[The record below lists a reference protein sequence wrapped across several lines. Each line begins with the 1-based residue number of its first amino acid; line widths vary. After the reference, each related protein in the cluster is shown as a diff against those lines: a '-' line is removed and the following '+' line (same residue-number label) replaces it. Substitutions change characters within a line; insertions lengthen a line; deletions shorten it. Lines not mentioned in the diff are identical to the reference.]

1 MTTSTSVTVRRTA
14 ISAVALGLMAAPV
27 ILMPTMASAIPVS
40 DPSCGTATPA
50 ATLVAPGV
58 CEVVFTESGT
68 FTAPSTIS
76 KLAAFLVAGGE
87 GGSIDSDFGSTYGGG
102 AGEVVYIDAVE
113 FSAPLAVSVGTGGYA
128 NDRGTATET
137 TVGDATARPGDGV
150 FSGNEN
156 YNPTSAPC
164 INRESGAGAGAAGN
178 GDGDTVGPGYLL
190 SEFPGVDTALFP
202 ATDGEAIFAQGGDAC
217 LPALPTT
224 VANSGNGGATTFAAA
239 NDGSDGIVIFRYA
252 TLSDE
257 AGEEAQSGIAP
268 AATVL
273 AATGPSVSSAW
284 APGAASALFAAG
296 AALLVMVRRSR
307 KNA

>member
-1 MTTSTSVTVRRTA
+1 
-14 ISAVALGLMAAPV
+14 
-27 ILMPTMASAIPVS
+27 
-40 DPSCGTATPA
+40 
-50 ATLVAPGV
+50 V

-76 KLAAFLVAGGE
+76 KMAAFLVAGGE
-87 GGSIDSDFGSTYGGG
+87 GGNIDQDYGLTYGGG

-113 FSAPLAVSVGTGGYA
+113 FSAPLSVSVGTGGYA
-128 NDRGTATET
+128 NDRGTAGET

-156 YNPTSAPC
+156 YNPILLSCVDPTSDLSF
-164 INRESGAGAGAAGN
+164 RESGAGAGAAGN
-178 GDGDTVGPGYLL
+178 ADENIGGAGYLL

-202 ATDGEAIFAQGGDAC
+202 ATDGEAIFAEGGDGCA
-217 LPALPTT
+217 LDLPTI
-224 VANSGNGGATTFAAA
+224 VANSGNGGTSTYNNAA
-239 NDGSDGIVIFRYA
+239 DGADGIVIFRYA
-252 TLSDE
+252 TVTE
-257 AGEEAQSGIAP
+257 GAGEEAQSGVAP

-273 AATGPSVSSAW
+273 AATGPSASSAW
-284 APGAASALFAAG
+284 TTGVASALFAAG